1 MKIASLLVLLVVVLA
16 LSSCSESTGPD
27 EGSQWNETVVF
38 FDEFSGGLS
47 NWSLV
52 DPAGGFRVH
61 TTTYYNPNK
70 VLLFK
75 QDNWG
80 TEIEGT
86 ATLANDLYIP
96 TLHDDVEDRIR
107 LSFGLDSGGNGQN
120 NCRFKLQIAVRP
132 NGSWSTLLDVYD
144 PDSGNDLQHIMD
156 SPKIIDLSGWAGET
170 VGLRLACWISAHGA
184 PAPWVAVD
192 GVRIAREYF
201 E

>member
-1 MKIASLLVLLVVVLA
+1 
-16 LSSCSESTGPD
+16 
-27 EGSQWNETVVF
+27 
-38 FDEFSGGLS
+38 
-47 NWSLV
+47 
-52 DPAGGFRVH
+52 
-61 TTTYYNPNK
+61 
-70 VLLFK
+70 
-75 QDNWG
+75 
-80 TEIEGT
+80 
-86 ATLANDLYIP
+86 
-96 TLHDDVEDRIR
+96 